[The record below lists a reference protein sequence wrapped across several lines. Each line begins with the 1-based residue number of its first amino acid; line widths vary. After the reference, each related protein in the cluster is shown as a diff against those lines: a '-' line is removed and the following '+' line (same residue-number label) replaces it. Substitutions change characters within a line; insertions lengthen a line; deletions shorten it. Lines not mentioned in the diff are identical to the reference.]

1 MDKYV
6 FDIKYDVEFYLKNLN
21 LVMND
26 SLSTLYVIFLFNI
39 KLVVLT
45 PPYYSKEKNS
55 PCLQPITYDAIKNDF
70 ECI

>member
-1 MDKYV
+1 
-6 FDIKYDVEFYLKNLN
+6 
-21 LVMND
+21 MND

-70 ECI
+70 ECIWSSWYTWSLIKIYVS

>member
-6 FDIKYDVEFYLKNLN
+6 FVIKYDVEFYLKNLN

-45 PPYYSKEKNS
+45 PP
-55 PCLQPITYDAIKNDF
+55 LLF
-70 ECI
+70 